1 MSTRRMAALGTA
13 LSLSLALGACSS
25 GDVIAQSSPQS
36 AAQSGSSQSGADPNL
51 DEQRISSVLAA
62 VQATLDKA
70 DASGDPADLESRLI
84 DPALQMRGDQYRLA
98 KATGSA
104 VTPLD
109 LGSQTATV
117 TNSASWPRAVFNFG
131 QATDTG
137 LPAVFVLTQAD
148 ARSDYMLQSWVR
160 LLGGVSLTTR
170 SIDEG
175 SPYIDADSTGFVMT
189 PGEAISSYVDMLNAG
204 DHGNDGFTSD
214 EFATTYLDEVKQLDD
229 SVKAAGSVKAK
240 AKTGDFPVTGI
251 LLQDGSALVAGSF
264 TYTHTYARTVAR
276 STLKLGGSVAAL
288 NEGDDSV
295 IGTVTV
301 QYLVNVLIKVPVTG
315 KSQLVG
321 AERAIES
328 TTRDDNAKPEG
339 E

>member
-1 MSTRRMAALGTA
+1 MLGSRHIMAIGTT
-13 LSLSLALGACSS
+13 LSLVLALGACSA
-25 GDVIAQSSPQS
+25 GDVIAQSSP
-36 AAQSGSSQSGADPNL
+36 QSGSSQSGADPNL
-51 DEQRISSVLAA
+51 DGERIAAVLAA

-70 DASGDPADLESRLI
+70 DASGDPADLTPRLI
-84 DPALQMRGDQYRLA
+84 DPALKMRGDQYRLA

-117 TNSASWPRAVFNFG
+117 TNSASWPRAVFDFG

-148 ARSDYMLQSWVR
+148 ARSDYKLQSWVR

-175 SPYIDADSTGFVMT
+175 SPYIDADDTGFAMT

-204 DHGNDGFTSD
+204 EQGDDDFTSD
-214 EFATTYLDEVKQLDD
+214 EFATTYLSEAKRLND
-229 SVKAAGSVKAK
+229 SVQAAGSVTAK
-240 AKTGDFPVTGI
+240 AAVGDFPVTGI
-251 LLQDGSALVAGSF
+251 LLQDGSALVAASF

-276 STLKLGGSVAAL
+276 STMKLGGSVAAL

-295 IGTVTV
+295 TGTVTA